1 MNMEEKK
8 DFEYYM
14 SLKKSILAS
23 KCMRVQKQID
33 RLSPI
38 CDVSDVLRIMGEN
51 ASLNRQ
57 MSHIDEA
64 KDLVRAKLD
73 ELGVKYHEVDS
84 MKNYVKLLLDA
95 IK

>member
-1 MNMEEKK
+1 MDKK
-8 DFEYYM
+8 KGFEDYMKLQKQTLAYKCM
-14 SLKKSILAS
+14 SL
-23 KCMRVQKQID
+23 QKQRD
-33 RLSPI
+33 RLSSI
-38 CDVSDVLRIMGEN
+38 CDVNDVLKIMGEN
-51 ASLNRQ
+51 AALNRQ

-73 ELGVKYHEVDS
+73 ELGVKYHKVDS

>member
-1 MNMEEKK
+1 
-8 DFEYYM
+8 
-14 SLKKSILAS
+14 
-23 KCMRVQKQID
+23 
-33 RLSPI
+33 
-38 CDVSDVLRIMGEN
+38 MGEN

-73 ELGVKYHEVDS
+73 ELGVKYHDVDS

>member
-14 SLKKSILAS
+14 SLKKSILAN

-33 RLSPI
+33 RLSSI

-64 KDLVRAKLD
+64 KEGEVGRARR
-73 ELGVKYHEVDS
+73 EVS
-84 MKNYVKLLLDA
+84 RC
-95 IK
+95 

>member
-1 MNMEEKK
+1 MK
-8 DFEYYM
+8 
-14 SLKKSILAS
+14 LKKQILAYR
-23 KCMRVQKQID
+23 CVHFQKQIN
-33 RLSPI
+33 RLSSI
-38 CDVSDVLRIMGEN
+38 CDVNDVLKIMGEN

-73 ELGVKYHEVDS
+73 ELGVKYHKVDS
-84 MKNYVKLLLDA
+84 MKNYVQLLLDA

>member
-1 MNMEEKK
+1 MEEKS
-8 DFEYYM
+8 FEDYM
-14 SLKKSILAS
+14 KLQKQTLAY
-23 KCMRVQKQID
+23 KCVNFQKQIN
-33 RLSPI
+33 RLSGI

-73 ELGVKYHEVDS
+73 ELGVKYHDVDS
-84 MKNYVKLLLDA
+84 YQSLLN
-95 IK
+95 IMNSI

>member
-1 MNMEEKK
+1 MNMEEKS
-8 DFEYYM
+8 FEDYM
-14 SLKKSILAS
+14 KLQKQTLAY
-23 KCMRVQKQID
+23 KCVNFQKQIN
-33 RLSPI
+33 RLSGI

-73 ELGVKYHEVDS
+73 ELGVKYHEIDS
-84 MKNYVKLLLDA
+84 MKNYVKLLMDA